1 MDEDNPLGSLVSGLS
16 GLGDQSGA
24 IAVAPTA
31 TAATPA
37 AVAAP
42 PAAPAAAPPAAPA
55 AAPGTLS
62 ALGDVPSALA
72 ALYQQKRQNTQNAYD
87 QQAAA
92 LQAARKA
99 QNGLS
104 AADLFKLSGAM
115 LTPTRGGSFAAALG
129 NTLPVAGDIAT
140 AHEAAAKDYP
150 SQRMA
155 LNQKYAAD
163 QLANTAEYISS
174 VTPTLKALN
183 TAQIN
188 ANKAAQPKVVA
199 VPQGGTLV
207 AYDPNT
213 GSQTSGGG
221 TPGGG
226 TPGGAVSSVITPEH
240 VDYLRSHPG
249 TAAIFDKRFNAPGL
263 AAYLL
268 SIGN

>member
-1 MDEDNPLGSLVSGLS
+1 MDDDADTSGGLVSLLAGLDGLS
-16 GLGDQSGA
+16 GGLSGA
-24 IAVAPTA
+24 IAGGP
-31 TAATPA
+31 AAVPA

-55 AAPGTLS
+55 AAPGTLGNLS
-62 ALGDVPSALA
+62 DVPPALA
-72 ALYQQKRQNTQNAYD
+72 ALYQQQQQNTKNAYD

-140 AHEAAAKDYP
+140 AHAAADKDYP
-150 SQRMA
+150 AQMMA

-163 QLANTAEYISS
+163 QLANTSGYLSS

-183 TAQIN
+183 TAHEA
-188 ANKAAQPKVVA
+188 ANKAAQPKVIA

-207 AYDPNT
+207 AYDPTT

-221 TPGGG
+221 TPN
-226 TPGGAVSSVITPEH
+226 GAVSSVITPAH
-240 VDYLRSHPG
+240 IDYLRSHPE
-249 TAAIFDKRFNAPGL
+249 TADIFDKRFGAPGL
-263 AAYLL
+263 ASYLL
-268 SIGN
+268 GKGN

>member
-1 MDEDNPLGSLVSGLS
+1 MCWAALRAKKARIMDDDDTSGDLVSGLA
-16 GLGDQSGA
+16 GLGGLSGA
-24 IAVAPTA
+24 TAVTPTA

-37 AVAAP
+37 AV
-42 PAAPAAAPPAAPA
+42 AAPPAAPA

-72 ALYQQKRQNTQNAYD
+72 ALYQQQRQNTQNAYD

-150 SQRMA
+150 SQMMA

-163 QLANTAEYISS
+163 QLANTAGYISS
-174 VTPTLKALN
+174 ATPTLKALN
-183 TAQIN
+183 TAQMA
-188 ANKAAQPKVVA
+188 ANKAAQPKMQLGQDNYWHVA
-199 VPQGGTLV
+199 PKVDSQGRYVINSREEAEQVPAGEKFVLKDDPTGTT
-207 AYDPNT
+207 YY
-213 GSQTSGGG
+213 G
-221 TPGGG
+221 
-226 TPGGAVSSVITPEH
+226 
-240 VDYLRSHPG
+240 
-249 TAAIFDKRFNAPGL
+249 KR
-263 AAYLL
+263 
-268 SIGN
+268 

>member
-1 MDEDNPLGSLVSGLS
+1 MDGDDDTSGGLVSLLAGLGGLS
-16 GLGDQSGA
+16 GD
-24 IAVAPTA
+24 IAGG
-31 TAATPA
+31 TAAVPA

-55 AAPGTLS
+55 AAPGTLGNLS
-62 ALGDVPSALA
+62 DVPPALA
-72 ALYQQKRQNTQNAYD
+72 ALYQQQQQNAKNAYD

-129 NTLPVAGDIAT
+129 NTLPVAGDISA

-150 SQRMA
+150 AQMMA

-163 QLANTAEYISS
+163 QLANTSGYLSS

-183 TAQIN
+183 TATIA
-188 ANKAAQPKVVA
+188 ANKAAQRKTGFNPLTGKLQYMDTGETVVPPPPAAGEVRGGFRFKGGDPAVAANWEKV
-199 VPQGGTLV
+199 Q
-207 AYDPNT
+207 
-213 GSQTSGGG
+213 
-221 TPGGG
+221 
-226 TPGGAVSSVITPEH
+226 
-240 VDYLRSHPG
+240 
-249 TAAIFDKRFNAPGL
+249 
-263 AAYLL
+263 
-268 SIGN
+268 